1 MKNTLFISAIIIS
14 CILAGCISNNDKYAK
29 AIENFNSIYKGVKY
43 DINFKCLEL
52 QELKQIT
59 VSDSIRILTDSME
72 NRRTRMIKFYEQN
85 IEKTKTEI
93 ESINPKAFGAPVT
106 VKIHSMIIEEYEQ
119 KIEEEKNWNPG
130 WVDRYNSR
138 NPKDVLGILVRCK
151 YSATMPFVQ
160 TKVEIDEFYI
170 LDPNGEK
177 CLASRSK
184 VDDML

>member
-1 MKNTLFISAIIIS
+1 MKNTLFISVIITS
-14 CILAGCISNNDKYAK
+14 CLFAGCMSDNSRYAK

-72 NRRTRMIKFYEQN
+72 NRRARMIRYYEKSIKSNQALIDSFSN
-85 IEKTKTEI
+85 SKPFGSIMVGLYTTTLQAEEKRL
-93 ESINPKAFGAPVT
+93 A
-106 VKIHSMIIEEYEQ
+106 
-119 KIEEEKNWNPG
+119 EEKNWNPG

-177 CLASRSK
+177 CIASRSK
-184 VDDML
+184 VDDIL